1 MVVTPAFFFF
11 NVLVNEP
18 FTLRTRND
26 GQTRGSKEESGS
38 SVEDETAREQEQSQE
53 RGQEPLEERSEFTR
67 FPLQEQLGHPGAAFQ
82 RELTVTIPN
91 KTWGH
96 LGRPQG
102 PFRSLL
108 LPVAVTQARVPP
120 LPLCR
125 VTSRRLPSTEFLEAW
140 F

>member
-53 RGQEPLEERSEFTR
+53 RGQEPLEERSAFTR
-67 FPLQEQLGHPGAAFQ
+67 LPLQEQLGQP
-82 RELTVTIPN
+82 
-91 KTWGH
+91 WG
-96 LGRPQG
+96 
-102 PFRSLL
+102 SISK
-108 LPVAVTQARVPP
+108 RVN
-120 LPLCR
+120 CHH
-125 VTSRRLPSTEFLEAW
+125 SK
-140 F
+140 